1 MSRFTVARTRMA
13 MPTDLDGARE
23 LLFKA
28 LDGFGDDDKKAWRK
42 LWKRIFSLKPGEM
55 LEVQT
60 VFPRSG
66 PYHRRHMAIEQK
78 LFDSQ
83 EKFDDFEAFRTWL
96 KLGAGW
102 VIWALGEDGTLVPVP
117 KSISYASAEQD
128 EFEKYHAAVLR
139 FLRGSHAA
147 VFLWPHLE
155 DKAVEQIEWILRSFD
170 A

>member
-1 MSRFTVARTRMA
+1 MSRFTISRTRTA

-28 LDGFGDDDKKAWRK
+28 LDGFGEDDKKAWRK
-42 LWKRIFSLKPGEM
+42 LWKRIFGLKPGEM

-96 KLGAGW
+96 KVGAGW
-102 VIWALGEDGTLVPVP
+102 VIWAPGENGDLIPVP
-117 KSISYASAEQD
+117 KSISYSTAEQD
-128 EFEKYHAAVLR
+128 EFEKYHAAVIR
-139 FLRGSHAA
+139 FLRGDHAA
-147 VFLWPHLE
+147 RFLWPHLE
-155 DKAVEQIEWILRSFD
+155 DKAVDQIEYILRGFGE
-170 A
+170 